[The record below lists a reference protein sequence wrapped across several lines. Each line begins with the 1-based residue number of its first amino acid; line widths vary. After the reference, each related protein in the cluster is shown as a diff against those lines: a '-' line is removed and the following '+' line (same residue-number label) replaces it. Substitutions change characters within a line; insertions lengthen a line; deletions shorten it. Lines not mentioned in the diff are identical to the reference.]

1 MSKQVQKSVDMS
13 LPPEER
19 GRKRKTSRIVAT
31 PPAQMDHAS
40 GPRARRLTRD
50 GLRWLAAEEKLRWDT
65 RVVVDE
71 THQFAD
77 DDPRLREVPE
87 WGNGEEAV

>member
-40 GPRARRLTRD
+40 GPRARRVTRD
-50 GLRWLAAEEKLRWDT
+50 GLRWLAAEARKREEQEQE
-65 RVVVDE
+65 VDDG
-71 THQFAD
+71 A
-77 DDPRLREVPE
+77 
-87 WGNGEEAV
+87 A